1 MVKLDK
7 IYTGGGDRGETSL
20 GDGTRTPKHSLR
32 IIAQGEVDESN
43 AAIGLAR
50 AHGDADGNAGR
61 GGDGDDAILARI
73 QNDLFDLGADIARP
87 AGNDSDTSLRIQPN
101 QVARL
106 EREIDRVND
115 GLAPLTSFVLRGGGR
130 YAAFLHLAC
139 TVVRRAERAATA
151 LAASEPV
158 TPEAVTY
165 LNRLSDL
172 LFVMAREANDGGR
185 ADVLWK
191 PGLTAEE

>member
-7 IYTGGGDRGETSL
+7 IYTRGGDRGETSL

-32 IIAQGEVDESN
+32 IIAQGEVDEAN
-43 AAIGLAR
+43 AAIGLSR
-50 AHGDADGNAGR
+50 IHST
-61 GGDGDDAILARI
+61 DDAAGAVLARI

-87 AGNDSDTSLRIQPN
+87 GAADGKLRVQPN

-106 EREIDRVND
+106 EREIDEVNE

-130 YAAFLHLAC
+130 YAAHLHFAC
-139 TVVRRAERAATA
+139 TVVRRAERAVTA
-151 LAASEPV
+151 LAAAEAV
-158 TPEAVTY
+158 TPEAVAY

-172 LFVMAREANDGGR
+172 LFVMARQANDGGR
-185 ADVLWK
+185 SDVLWQ

>member
-7 IYTGGGDRGETSL
+7 IYTRGGDRGETSL

-32 IIAQGEVDESN
+32 ITAQGEVDEAN

-50 AHGDADGNAGR
+50 IHST
-61 GGDGDDAILARI
+61 DDAPGAVLARI

-87 AGNDSDTSLRIQPN
+87 GAADGKLRVQPN

-106 EREIDRVND
+106 EREIDEVNE

-130 YAAFLHLAC
+130 YAAHLHFAC
-139 TVVRRAERAATA
+139 TVVRRAERAVTA
-151 LAASEPV
+151 LAAAEAV
-158 TPEAVTY
+158 TPEAVSY

-172 LFVMAREANDGGR
+172 LFVMARQANDGGR
-185 ADVLWK
+185 SDVLWQ